1 MQSPSRIRATPFL
14 PSLIYEAKL
23 GFDVKFDRPGKPLLV
38 QFKLGEVLK
47 RFRAKKGKRA
57 PQIQRPFWR
66 FRVNTAERQGQYD
79 LLLKAEQA
87 GAEVYYVAPRFTDW
101 DRYSKIFQEKRVLK
115 RSLMMRPTESER
127 ALIRQ
132 GESDGLHLV
141 CYDRS
146 SVHVCSEPEEANE
159 VGADEFAEQ
168 IRADIAQQ
176 HEAVFNVLKRVYASA
191 GKEREIRRKID
202 EEHYEEGVQHGDDVE
217 QVGVASRSAE
227 RLSHERGRRLQA
239 FRELSG
245 REEDAVMAALG
256 LEHGLSAASL
266 LLQL

>member
-1 MQSPSRIRATPFL
+1 MPVDLHQRLSEFSYGYGVTREIERRLEARGIRATPFL

-101 DRYSKIFQEKRVLK
+101 ERYSKIFQEKRVLK
-115 RSLMMRPTESER
+115 RSLMMRPTEIER

-159 VGADEFAEQ
+159 VGAD
-168 IRADIAQQ
+168 DLL
-176 HEAVFNVLKRVYASA
+176 NKYVLTSHSSTKRFLTS
-191 GKEREIRRKID
+191 
-202 EEHYEEGVQHGDDVE
+202 
-217 QVGVASRSAE
+217 
-227 RLSHERGRRLQA
+227 
-239 FRELSG
+239 
-245 REEDAVMAALG
+245 
-256 LEHGLSAASL
+256 
-266 LLQL
+266 